1 MAINIKKIKS
11 FKAFC
16 GLDAIEMDEFKDY
29 NVIFGNNGCGKTS
42 LTRAFEL
49 LISKNKHIEK
59 YRTISTAE
67 TPSIDLNAKMEAI
80 K

>member
-16 GLDAIEMDEFKDY
+16 GLDAIEMGEFKDY

-49 LISKNKHIEK
+49 LISKNKHIE
-59 YRTISTAE
+59 
-67 TPSIDLNAKMEAI
+67 SIAPFLLLNPQALNLNAKMEAI

>member
-16 GLDAIEMDEFKDY
+16 GLDMIEMGEFKDY

-42 LTRAFEL
+42 LTRAL
-49 LISKNKHIEK
+49 S
-59 YRTISTAE
+59 Y
-67 TPSIDLNAKMEAI
+67 
-80 K
+80 

>member
-16 GLDAIEMDEFKDY
+16 GLDAIEMGEFKDY

-49 LISKNKHIEK
+49 LILKK
-59 YRTISTAE
+59 
-67 TPSIDLNAKMEAI
+67 
-80 K
+80 